1 MPTTWEQ
8 LTANID
14 IMRSGNEDM
23 LSPEEYDDETL
34 VALNKKGAK
43 VEMKLDIEQALSIEY
58 DNDGS
63 TLDDVT
69 DRNVTRL
76 SRALAF
82 KQLSTYYQRE
92 DNGENTITRIRWQL
106 YKSLYERERLL
117 FGGLTKDVPSSSV
130 TSNTFKR

>member
-1 MPTTWEQ
+1 MPTTWET

-23 LSPEEYDDETL
+23 LSPEEYDDSTL
-34 VALNKKGAK
+34 LLLNKKGAK

-58 DNDGS
+58 DNSGS

-69 DRNVTRL
+69 DRNTARL

-82 KQLSTYYQRE
+82 KQLSIYYQRE
-92 DNGENTITRIRWQL
+92 DDGDGNKIRIRWQL

-117 FGGLTKDVPSSSV
+117 FGGLSKDVPSSLV

>member
-1 MPTTWEQ
+1 MPTSWEQ

-23 LSPEEYDDETL
+23 LSPAEYDDETL
-34 VALNKKGAK
+34 LGLNQKGSKA
-43 VEMKLDIEQALSIEY
+43 EMKLDIQQALSIEY

-69 DRNVTRL
+69 DRKTAQL

-82 KQLSTYYQRE
+82 KQLCIFYQVQ
-92 DNGENTITRIRWQL
+92 DDGEGTKIRIRWEM
-106 YKSLYERERLL
+106 YRKLYERERLL
-117 FGGLTKDVPSSSV
+117 FGGLTKDAPSSSV

>member
-43 VEMKLDIEQALSIEY
+43 VEMKLDIEQVLSIEY